1 MKVATAPFKVNED
14 ILVKRWGEQVK
25 DKPIYDNVKSG
36 KTEYYLVICGS
47 EIVDEFFLVPK
58 ENNLINLNISFKN
71 LTRYVGMTML
81 YLKRDYDKIT
91 FAIDENM
98 YGKEKLDFLRNKY
111 KVLEDYINED
121 GLSTLV
127 VDIKNTNN

>member
-1 MKVATAPFKVNED
+1 
-14 ILVKRWGEQVK
+14 
-25 DKPIYDNVKSG
+25 
-36 KTEYYLVICGS
+36 
-47 EIVDEFFLVPK
+47 
-58 ENNLINLNISFKN
+58 
-71 LTRYVGMTML
+71 ML

>member
-1 MKVATAPFKVNED
+1 MKVATVPFKVNED

-36 KTEYYLVICGS
+36 KTEYYIIVCGS
-47 EIVDEFFLVPK
+47 EIVDEFFLVQK

-71 LTRYVGMTML
+71 LTRYVDMTML

-91 FAIDENM
+91 FVIDENM